1 MINNV
6 VLVGRLTRDPE
17 LRKTQTGISVV
28 NFTLAVNRTFQD
40 QSGERQADF
49 INCIAWRGQAENLA
63 RYMRQGSLIGVE
75 GRIQTGSYETEQG
88 MRYTTD
94 VVANN
99 IQFLESRQ
107 QQQQSQQQQ
116 SYQPQQQSY
125 QAPKQQRQE
134 EPQNDYYDV
143 TQDIITDDDLPF

>member
-17 LRKTQTGISVV
+17 LKKTQSGISFVR
-28 NFTLAVNRTFQD
+28 FTLAVNRSFRD
-40 QSGERQADF
+40 DSGETQADF
-49 INCIAWRGQAENLA
+49 INCIAWRAQAENLA
-63 RYMRQGSLIGVE
+63 KYMRQGSLIGVE

-99 IQFLESRQ
+99 ITFLESKG
-107 QQQQSQQQQ
+107 SQNNNG
-116 SYQPQQQSY
+116 YQ
-125 QAPKQQRQE
+125 KQE
-134 EPQNDYYDV
+134 EPQSYEP
-143 TQDIITDDDLPF
+143 DIVATDELPF